1 MKQAP
6 NFYRKNAAQGVAQ
19 RVMTRKKATPEE
31 MRDSVGQVVTW
42 CYLVAL
48 RSVTGWNVQE
58 MDGFLEKATRN
69 AEDYMTRVRVST
81 SDKTARKWLDGVV
94 KNLAFV
100 LPADKPLK
108 KQADRDELAQKRIGA
123 DMAWKIMS
131 AALLR
136 KEPWGCAE
144 DEALAQK
151 VLDEMRDYYENR
163 FLDWAKEGDAYGM
176 ERLKRDV
183 ESVLGEAVEVLDD
196 GRGAVFANTIY

>member
-6 NFYRKNAAQGVAQ
+6 NFYRKNAACGVAR
-19 RVMTRKKATPEE
+19 RVMNGKKATPEQ
-31 MRDSVGQVVTW
+31 MRDAVGQVVAW

-58 MDGFLEKATRN
+58 MDSFLEKATRN

>member
-1 MKQAP
+1 MKQVP
-6 NFYRKNAAQGVAQ
+6 NFYRRNAAQGVAK
-19 RVMTRKKATPEE
+19 RVLTRKKATPEE

-48 RSVTGWNVQE
+48 RSVTEWNTQK
-58 MDGFLEKATRN
+58 MDDFLEKATRN

-81 SDKTARKWLDGVV
+81 SDKAARKWLDGVV
-94 KNLAFV
+94 KNLTFV
-100 LPADKPLK
+100 LPPDKPLK

-144 DEALAQK
+144 SEALAQN

-163 FLDWAKEGDAYGM
+163 FLDWAKEGDTYGM
-176 ERLKRDV
+176 ERLKQDV
-183 ESVLGEAVEVLDD
+183 QNVLGEAVEVFDD
-196 GRGAVFANTIY
+196 GRGAVFANAIY

>member
-1 MKQAP
+1 MKRAP
-6 NFYRKNAAQGVAQ
+6 NFYRRNAAQGVAR
-19 RVMTRKKATPEE
+19 RVVTGKKATPEE

-42 CYLVAL
+42 CYLVCL
-48 RSVTGWNVQE
+48 RSVTGWNAKK
-58 MDGFLEKATRN
+58 MDNFLEKATRN

-81 SDKTARKWLDGVV
+81 SDKTARKWLDSMVE
-94 KNLAFV
+94 NLTFV

-131 AALLR
+131 TALLR

-176 ERLKRDV
+176 ARLKQDV
-183 ESVLGEAVEVLDD
+183 QNVLGEAVEVFDD